1 LKSIRAAKSIGARIA
16 MSYIVVLICT
26 MVVFM
31 AGTAIVLY
39 LQMQTQLGHYAV
51 QDIETVE
58 GLVSFTPDG
67 VLKVNEDYHNHPESK
82 LVLDRYLEIVA
93 PDGRVLYRN
102 ERLGNLALAGAPGPD
117 EGVGGYSE
125 HSTTLQDGTR
135 VRMVSR
141 RHILDSRTVLLRLAY
156 SEDPIETAVVQLL
169 TAAALI
175 FPVMIAI
182 AAFAGFRMSRR
193 TLAPVQQITAQA
205 ERITSS
211 NLHERIP
218 GNNTGDEF
226 DHLAEVF
233 NRTMAR
239 LEQSFQQLRQFTAD
253 ASHELRTPLAAI
265 RSVGEVGLEKDGTR
279 EEYRELVGSMLE
291 EVNRLTRLVDDLL
304 VIARADSGVIQLKYS
319 IVDLAALTRDTV
331 ILLEPLADEKDQTL
345 AFFSAGVVPIRA
357 DPAILRQAII
367 NVLHNAI
374 KYSPS
379 SSAISIEVGQ
389 EAELTIEDAGP
400 GIPPEHASRIFD
412 RFYRIDHGRSRDAGG
427 FGLGLSIAKW
437 AVNANGGTIDVSG
450 NTFRIRLPRESQD
463 AGSVAGQTGV

>member
-1 LKSIRAAKSIGARIA
+1 
-16 MSYIVVLICT
+16 
-26 MVVFM
+26 
-31 AGTAIVLY
+31 
-39 LQMQTQLGHYAV
+39 
-51 QDIETVE
+51 
-58 GLVSFTPDG
+58 
-67 VLKVNEDYHNHPESK
+67 
-82 LVLDRYLEIVA
+82 
-93 PDGRVLYRN
+93 
-102 ERLGNLALAGAPGPD
+102 
-117 EGVGGYSE
+117 
-125 HSTTLQDGTR
+125 
-135 VRMVSR
+135 MVSR
-141 RHILDSRTVLLRLAY
+141 RHFLDGRAILLRLAY
-156 SEDPIETAVVQLL
+156 SEEPIETAVVQLL

-182 AAFAGFRMSRR
+182 AAVAGYRMSRR

-218 GNNTGDEF
+218 VSNTGDEL

-233 NRTMAR
+233 NQTMAR

-265 RSVGEVGLEKDGTR
+265 RSVGEVGLERNGTR

-304 VIARADSGVIQLKYS
+304 MIARADSGVIQLKYS
-319 IVDLAALTRDTV
+319 TIDLSALTRDTV
-331 ILLEPLADEKDQTL
+331 TLLEPLADEKDQTL
-345 AFFSAGVVPIRA
+345 AFFSAGVVPIRV

-379 SSAISIEVGQ
+379 ASAISIVVGQ
-389 EAELTIEDAGP
+389 DATLTIEDAGA
-400 GIPPEHASRIFD
+400 GIPAEHAARIFD
-412 RFYRIDHGRSRDAGG
+412 RFYRIDQGRSRDAGG

-437 AVNANGGTIDVSG
+437 AVNANGGTINASG
-450 NTFRIRLPRESQD
+450 SAFRISVPRVSQD
-463 AGSVAGQTGV
+463 ALSGTIQTDT